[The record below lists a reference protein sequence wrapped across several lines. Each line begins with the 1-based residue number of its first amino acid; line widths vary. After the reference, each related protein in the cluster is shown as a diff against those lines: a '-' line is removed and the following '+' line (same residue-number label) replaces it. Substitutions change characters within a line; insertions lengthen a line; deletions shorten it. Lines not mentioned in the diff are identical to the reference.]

1 MIAELNNS
9 PIIFI
14 SNRSELEERFD
25 PEMILYQSKTHSFKY
40 DTIELKKLLKKSPQY
55 GANESGIARNS
66 FKEPRYIRIT
76 DINEF
81 GLLDDTIGVTANK
94 VEDKYVLND
103 NDILFARS
111 GATVG
116 KAYLH
121 KTKLL
126 NYKCFFAGYMIR
138 FVVDQSKILPDYLF
152 TYTQL
157 NIYRAWVKAI
167 QRAAGQPNINAE
179 EYKSLPIPLPPISI
193 QTNIVQIINNAYNQ
207 KQQKEAEA
215 KILLQGIDTYILET
229 LGITIPQKQNGIE
242 HRIFTANFSE
252 VVGLRFDPI
261 FFNSTQKSHS
271 DIYDNKTL
279 KSICKILKGQSITKE
294 KITEG
299 EYPVIAGGQSSPYN
313 HGSYN
318 YEGNIITIS
327 ASGAYSGYVWY
338 HNYPIFA
345 SDCIVLQSKNEEE
358 QNTQFIYY
366 VLKALQQEIY
376 KLQQG
381 AGQPHVYA
389 RDIEKFTIPIP
400 AMPKQIEMLKHI
412 DNLHHQINTLKADAI
427 AILENAKA
435 EVEKIIIG

>member
-1 MIAELNNS
+1 MTTEINNNTKTFL
-9 PIIFI
+9 I
-14 SNRSELEERFD
+14 NRSDLEGRIEPEFYKPFNTNLYNRLVATKHFRLKDIVSFSNETWNQKDFFSVTFPYIEISEIELETGVIKNIKNVKLEEAPSRAKMIVRENDIIVSTTRPTRGAIALFD
-25 PEMILYQSKTHSFKY
+25 KDDIAIASTGFCVIRKVNESIILKEALFKVLRMPFVLQQMGQRSSGGNYPAITQEELGKIVIPFIEKNQQQEIISISKT
-40 DTIELKKLLKKSPQY
+40 
-55 GANESGIARNS
+55 
-66 FKEPRYIRIT
+66 
-76 DINEF
+76 
-81 GLLDDTIGVTANK
+81 
-94 VEDKYVLND
+94 
-103 NDILFARS
+103 
-111 GATVG
+111 
-116 KAYLH
+116 AY
-121 KTKLL
+121 T
-126 NYKCFFAGYMIR
+126 
-138 FVVDQSKILPDYLF
+138 
-152 TYTQL
+152 
-157 NIYRAWVKAI
+157 
-167 QRAAGQPNINAE
+167 
-179 EYKSLPIPLPPISI
+179 
-193 QTNIVQIINNAYNQ
+193 Q
-207 KQQKEAEA
+207 KQQKEAQA
-215 KILLQGIDTYILET
+215 KALLQGIDTYILET
-229 LGITIPQKQNGIE
+229 LGITIPQKLNGIE
-242 HRIFTANFSE
+242 HRIFTANFSD

-271 DIYDNKTL
+271 DIYENKTL

-299 EYPVIAGGQSSPYN
+299 DYPVIAGGQSSPYN

-318 YEGNIITIS
+318 YEGNVITIS

-412 DNLHHQINTLKADAI
+412 DDLHHQINTLKADAI
-427 AILENAKA
+427 AVLENAKA

>member
-1 MIAELNNS
+1 MTAELNNNTK
-9 PIIFI
+9 IFI
-14 SNRSELEERFD
+14 LNRSDLDDRIDPIYYNSVSNLTIVNNSVHPVSKLGEVVKMQRGRFGHRPRNDPRFFGGEYPFIQTGNVVEASRTNAKISYTQTLNEL
-25 PEMILYQSKTHSFKY
+25 
-40 DTIELKKLLKKSPQY
+40 
-55 GANESGIARNS
+55 
-66 FKEPRYIRIT
+66 
-76 DINEF
+76 
-81 GLLDDTIGVTANK
+81 GLLTSRLFQPDALVITIAANIGDTA
-94 VEDKYVLND
+94 
-103 NDILFARS
+103 ILDYPA
-111 GATVG
+111 
-116 KAYLH
+116 
-121 KTKLL
+121 
-126 NYKCFFAGYMIR
+126 CF
-138 FVVDQSKILPDYLF
+138 PDSLVSL
-152 TYTQL
+152 TPKSDSL
-157 NIYRAWVKAI
+157 NIYYLNYYFRFIKPYIESLAP
-167 QRAAGQPNINAE
+167 QAAQKNINLQQL
-179 EYKSLPIPLPPISI
+179 SPIPVVIPPINT
-193 QTNIVQIINNAYNQ
+193 QLEIVNLLDNAYTQ

-215 KILLQGIDTYILET
+215 KMLLQGIDTYILET
-229 LGITIPQKQNGIE
+229 LGVTIPQKQNGIE

-318 YEGNIITIS
+318 YEGNVITIS